1 MKKFIKVLFL
11 ILMVLSF
18 IVPISS
24 FALSEVE
31 VKSSA
36 KKGDIYNPQTN
47 EVETSTIINA
57 NNGFGSS
64 EDGFVQVQ
72 KIVSKAKD
80 SNEQVIEGEYKVE
93 FKIRGNNT
101 TEGMESVDPVYVV
114 VVLDASNSMNKQNK
128 WENAKKGVEEFTTQL
143 LKKIPTAQIALV
155 KFAGR
160 SVNDNWSDAEV
171 KRFFKNEKIT
181 ASSIGDLKVNGGGAT
196 NLGEGLR
203 QAYRLLNNQK
213 VPSDNSTLYSDSNYV
228 FVPSNAKKY
237 VVVLS
242 DGVPTLYTL
251 DNGKSFASEES
262 DYAKRY
268 CKYAYASAQN
278 WANKLKDEL
287 KTDIITIGYE
297 LDKIEWT
304 KDRNKAY
311 ELLESIASKDSFVIK
326 DTYIN
331 DIVNN
336 FKNVTTKF
344 EVDFN
349 AGSDVVIT
357 DNLGSSFTLKNGNS
371 TLKLDTITN
380 DWTSLGSFNITI
392 DKNISKGWY
401 PTNNSFKV
409 IYKDYKGRT
418 KQIICSDDPEVL
430 WEQKYE
436 YKVNYYFNN
445 KFESSFTRILDG
457 VFKSIVYAKDNYLEE
472 VNSSGLKI
480 KNNSDNT
487 NYFLDPNNSSN
498 TSNITISSILD
509 NNILNIYYI
518 DTSFSNEKI
527 DKNTSVEVIKEKNMA
542 IPYTID
548 YSVDINNIRSGDKVT
563 IIIKDTLP
571 YEIDIEKS
579 DLSGGTYNKET
590 KTITWSFE
598 ETMDD
603 FQKKYKI
610 LKKIQYSVVYKDIAE
625 ISSRDVNDLVNIVN
639 GFTKVNDQKTEG
651 VDDSESIDVLIEGRV
666 KAIYVEEDDE
676 SNKLTDDFNLK
687 GLVGKDYNTSAKDI
701 FGYTL
706 VEEKFPTNSKG
717 KFMEEDILVKYLY
730 KRKTGDIIHSIKKES
745 KESVNSINDV
755 FDYKIIV
762 DADIKDYIGNVK
774 LKVIDTLPYKINR
787 NNSILDDRCKYNGN
801 LEIICE
807 IDYGEI
813 KQNNY
818 EMNELEEKM
827 FNIDEIFEFKL
838 SFIDIGSDVITN
850 KVSSEII
857 LDSNNDIKV
866 DSVDTSIA
874 KGNVIV
880 HYVTKENKKL
890 AESIVINGLVGTDY
904 ETIKKDFGK
913 YSFVEVIGDVKGQI
927 QKGTTEVTYVYDLTE
942 LPPHTGTNKSND
954 IYVMKYVLY
963 FVLGLIVL
971 RMIKNLYLK
980 LIKK

>member
-1 MKKFIKVLFL
+1 MRKLIKVFCL
-11 ILMVLSF
+11 ILMIFSF
-18 IVPISS
+18 MVPISS
-24 FALSEVE
+24 LALSEE
-31 VKSSA
+31 QVKASG

-47 EVETSTIINA
+47 SIGDSAVINA
-57 NNGFGSS
+57 HKYQNGKTYSNGDV
-64 EDGFVQVQ
+64 EVK
-72 KIVSKAKD
+72 KIVSKTND
-80 SNEQVIEGEYKVE
+80 EGKYKVE
-93 FKIRGNNT
+93 FKIRGKNA
-101 TEGMESVDPVYVV
+101 TEGIESVNPVYVV
-114 VVLDASNSMNKQNK
+114 VVLDASNSMYKQNK
-128 WENAKKGVEEFTTQL
+128 WENAKKGVEEFSTQL
-143 LKKIPTAQIALV
+143 LKNIPTAQIALV

-160 SVNDNWSDAEV
+160 SINDNWSDAEV

-181 ASSIGDLKVNGGGAT
+181 ASSIGEIKVNGGGAT

-213 VPSDNSTLYSDSNYV
+213 VPSDNSTLYADSNYAS
-228 FVPSNAKKY
+228 VPSNAKKY

-251 DNGKSFASEES
+251 DNGKSFASKES

-268 CKYAYASAQN
+268 CKYAYASAVN

-287 KTDIITIGYE
+287 KADIITIGYE

-311 ELLESIASKDSFVIK
+311 ELLENIASKDSFVIK
-326 DTYIN
+326 DTYIT

-336 FKNVTTKF
+336 FKNVTTKI
-344 EVDFN
+344 EVEFN

-357 DNLGSSFTLKNGNS
+357 DNLGSAFTLKNGNS
-371 TLKLDTITN
+371 TLKLDTITS
-380 DWTSLGSFNITI
+380 DWNSLGTFNITI
-392 DKNISKGWY
+392 DKDSSKGWY
-401 PTNNSFKV
+401 PTNDGFKV
-409 IYKDYKGRT
+409 TYKDYKGRV
-418 KQIICSDDPEVL
+418 KEIVCNDDPEVL
-430 WEQKYE
+430 WEQAKYE

-445 KFESSFTRILDG
+445 KFDSSFTRILDG
-457 VFKSIVYAKDNYLEE
+457 VLKSIVYAKDNYLEE
-472 VNSSGLKI
+472 VNSLGLKI
-480 KNNSDNT
+480 KNNSDDT

-498 TSNITISSILD
+498 SSNITISSILD

-518 DTSFSNEKI
+518 DTSFGIEKI
-527 DKNTSVEVIKEKNMA
+527 DKNTNVKTIKEESLV

-548 YSVDINNIRSGDKVT
+548 YSVDINNIRKGDKVT
-563 IIIKDTLP
+563 TTIVDTLP

-579 DLSGGTYNKET
+579 ALNGGIYDKET
-590 KTITWSFE
+590 KTITWNFE
-598 ETMDD
+598 ETMDE
-603 FQKKYKI
+603 FQEKRKI
-610 LKKIQYSVVYKDIAE
+610 SKKIEYSVVYKDFAE
-625 ISSRDVNDLVNIVN
+625 ISSSDANGLINIVN
-639 GFTKVNDQKTEG
+639 GFTKVNDQKTDG
-651 VDDSESIDVLIEGRV
+651 VDDSESIEVLIEGNV
-666 KAIYVEEDDE
+666 KAIYVEEGAE
-676 SNKLTDDFNLK
+676 SNKLADDSNLK

-717 KFMEEDILVKYLY
+717 KFVEDEIIVKYLY
-730 KRKTGDIIHSIKKES
+730 KKNVGSIINSIKKES

-755 FDYKIIV
+755 FDYKITV

-774 LKVIDTLPYKINR
+774 LKVIDTLPYKINK
-787 NNSILDDRCKYNGN
+787 NKSILDDRCKYDGD
-801 LEIICE
+801 LQIICE

-813 KQNNY
+813 KKDDY
-818 EMNELEEKM
+818 EINKLEERI
-827 FNIDEIFEFKL
+827 FNIHEIFGFKL
-838 SFIDIGSDVITN
+838 SFVDIGSEVIIN
-850 KVSSEII
+850 KVSSEVI

-866 DSVDTSIA
+866 DSVETSIPR
-874 KGNVIV
+874 GNVIV